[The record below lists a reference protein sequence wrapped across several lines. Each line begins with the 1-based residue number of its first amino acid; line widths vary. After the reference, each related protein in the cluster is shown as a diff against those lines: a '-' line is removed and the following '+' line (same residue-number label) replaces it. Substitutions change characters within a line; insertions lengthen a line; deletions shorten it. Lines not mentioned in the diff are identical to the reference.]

1 MFSFY
6 AKLNA
11 MKLQPSFFDIFGA
24 LGFIVIIL
32 VAIRGLLNSGTLPE
46 WMFVALLLIGV
57 IGFSVDVVIVYK
69 TYLKK

>member
-1 MFSFY
+1 
-6 AKLNA
+6 